1 MAASM
6 SNRIQQRGSGAAERS
21 PVHRPFTLTNQNQNT
36 SAIRCTTL
44 RAASQRKR
52 ATVQELLDVVDQ
64 VAKNEWHP
72 IAQLEL
78 LSPGQTKRTSLLGD
92 EVTITTGDDG
102 NHRVTRSGSDGELKT
117 LEAYCILWACP
128 GEPSGPLF
136 DVPQA
141 AEPDRRILHA
151 GTIGVHVS
159 APRAVENFLDM
170 AHFPYVHTNI
180 LGVEPF
186 TEVADYN
193 VHIDETTNDLWATD
207 CEFWQP
213 LAATTATSGQLT
225 DYEYRVPHP
234 YCVLLYKTSPV
245 DERKDVIALFCQ
257 PVTADRII
265 AHMYLCLLD
274 STNSLGMIRDFQQR
288 IFAQDKPIL
297 ENQYPKRLPL
307 DPRIE
312 TPIRADHVAIA
323 YRRWLGDLGVTY
335 GVIPA
340 S

>member
-1 MAASM
+1 MAET
-6 SNRIQQRGSGAAERS
+6 G
-21 PVHRPFTLTNQNQNT
+21 
-36 SAIRCTTL
+36 
-44 RAASQRKR
+44 
-52 ATVQELLDVVDQ
+52 
-64 VAKNEWHP
+64 WHP

-78 LSPGQTKRTSLLGD
+78 LAPGKTYRTQLLGQD
-92 EVTITTGDDG
+92 LSITTSVDGSHRVTITGGTD
-102 NHRVTRSGSDGELKT
+102 ELHT
-117 LEAYCILWACP
+117 LEAYCTLWTCL

-136 DVPQA
+136 EIPQVE
-141 AEPDRRILHA
+141 EPDRRILHA

-213 LAATTATSGQLT
+213 LAATTATTGQLT

-245 DERKDVIALFCQ
+245 DERKDVITLFCQ
-257 PVTADRII
+257 PVAADRII
-265 AHMYLCLLD
+265 AHMFLCLLD
-274 STNSLGMIRDFQQR
+274 STNTDGMIRDFQQT

-307 DPRIE
+307 DPRVE
-312 TPIRADHVAIA
+312 TPIRADQVAIA
-323 YRRWLGDLGVTY
+323 YRRWLGELGVTY
-335 GVIPA
+335 GVVPA
-340 S
+340 